1 MNVGDLVRVKP
12 PVCGRFTDGT
22 SPYEGETDWIGI
34 VTDFRIDDD
43 EDGYGSRYAIVFW
56 NERFPEEEEYL
67 DQIEVISENR

>member
-12 PVCGRFTDGT
+12 PVRGRFADGT

-43 EDGYGSRYAIVFW
+43 EDGNGSRYAIVFW
-56 NERFPEEEEYL
+56 NERFPEEEERL
-67 DQIEVISENR
+67 DQIEVISESR